1 MCREDGIL
9 PRIPPSKC
17 RVLSLSLSLSV
28 CRQVLL
34 ERERE
39 QVERHRATLFTDR
52 VALQASKLARDP
64 HNPGPPPPPPPAAA
78 AAAPAAPVAPV
89 APAGDAP
96 MPDAPAA

>member
-1 MCREDGIL
+1 MPCAL
-9 PRIPPSKC
+9 T
-17 RVLSLSLSLSV
+17 LSLHLSV